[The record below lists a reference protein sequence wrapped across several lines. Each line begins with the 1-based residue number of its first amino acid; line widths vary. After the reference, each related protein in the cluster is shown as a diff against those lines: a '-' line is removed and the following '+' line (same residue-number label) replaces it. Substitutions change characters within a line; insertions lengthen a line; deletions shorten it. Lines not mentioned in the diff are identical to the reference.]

1 MTQSKKEG
9 GRRFSGYG
17 LKKWD
22 PKPGTVDW
30 YKANMPE
37 RLNNTAINIS
47 NGLGIPMDDYNDVD
61 NKSQP
66 GALTMAARVI
76 AWSEKPLAQMIK
88 SGALDLPD
96 KCPSCG
102 TYTNHDA
109 AEGRKVAKK

>member
-1 MTQSKKEG
+1 MQSKKVG

-22 PKPGTVDW
+22 PKPGTVEW

-47 NGLGIPMDDYNDVD
+47 NGMGIPMDDYQSEDG
-61 NKSQP
+61 KWST
-66 GALTMAARVI
+66 GALNMAARVI
-76 AWSEKPLAQMIK
+76 RWSEQPLAQMVGA
-88 SGALDLPD
+88 GALDLPD

-102 TYTNHDA
+102 TFTNHKA
-109 AEGRKVAKK
+109 AEAPKKAGR